1 MLRCSL
7 HPGFRLGRSRCV
19 GCGPRLPV
27 SRISNRVHGVARCR
41 NRSVRLPTST
51 SQCFR
56 SLRADRLSSTACLGA
71 HVETRSDGKISNFLF
86 VDSLRAH
93 MHRHRP
99 ESKFA
104 RPTGTGLAVRQAY
117 LRFSAKSTLRCLV
130 RVVCC
135 CWPFPVSKETMRT
148 LRNRS
153 NQSMKPTAPGRSNF
167 SVFATVPCRGLSLSR

>member
-1 MLRCSL
+1 RV
-7 HPGFRLGRSRCV
+7 P
-19 GCGPRLPV
+19 
-27 SRISNRVHGVARCR
+27 NRVHGVARCR
-41 NRSVRLPTST
+41 NRSARLSTST

-71 HVETRSDGKISNFLF
+71 HVETRSDGKISNLLF

-117 LRFSAKSTLRCLV
+117 LWFGAKSTFRCLV

-135 CWPFPVSKETMRT
+135 CWPVPVSKETMRT
-148 LRNRS
+148 LRSRS
-153 NQSMKPTAPGRSNF
+153 NQPVKLAAPLR
-167 SVFATVPCRGLSLSR
+167 